1 MDAHTAH
8 LIVPSREGE
17 ESLWVEFDPE
27 TGLMRSVSGMR
38 YRGQEGTKTPW
49 RGEFSE
55 WRTLHG
61 IKVPHQNVAI
71 WVDEGRPYGI
81 FRIEGAEYN
90 VDVSG
95 KVSQRPAANA
105 TGTGAP

>member
-1 MDAHTAH
+1 MKGM
-8 LIVPSREGE
+8 I
-17 ESLWVEFDPE
+17 
-27 TGLMRSVSGMR
+27 GMR
-38 YRGQEGTKTPW
+38 YRGQEETKTPW

-90 VDVSG
+90 VDVSE
-95 KVSQRPAANA
+95 KVPQRPAANP